1 MGKKQGGRSSAKR
14 RRTDGAGAADGVP
27 ISTSAS
33 PAAVPGSVAAAQAAI
48 VAAGPEK
55 GVKQKGKEDYQ
66 IDIYACGSD
75 GRPRAKAGRQ
85 FGAGEVV
92 ASFPFAR
99 ALSVQSAPDA
109 VLEAVEDA
117 LALAMANEIDEDIG
131 GDADADADAA
141 GEMRGSDD
149 DLEDDIDWGQGDGG
163 VFGASTVDLRL
174 ANGAVETA
182 QHTHARGL
190 VSISSAAVETRS
202 LLRAPLCA
210 SYFDRPVA
218 ASSCARACVPVMVAR
233 AFGCKKITDTVFFSS
248 ILSFRPPHTHAH
260 PCTHAH
266 TQHVYTWPS
275 IHPPAS
281 RPRRLAAALLHLY
294 CTRSSEPPAAANA
307 VVQLDGLP
315 RSLRHPALWP
325 VDGTARKE
333 LAKLGRPGLDLKVE
347 TDEAAAAAAA
357 LLPTIAAMPDLWPPI
372 KPQPA
377 PAAAAGGGGGG
388 TAASAAALAAKDDG
402 GSGASASG
410 ASGASGASAS
420 GGGGATFDDHAG
432 VLAWLQVLIAEV
444 AVETPEGVLVLC
456 PPL

>member
-1 MGKKQGGRSSAKR
+1 MA
-14 RRTDGAGAADGVP
+14 

-48 VAAGPEK
+48 VAAGPENGK
-55 GVKQKGKEDYQ
+55 KQKGKEDHQ

-174 ANGAVETA
+174 ANGAVEAA

-190 VSISSAAVETRS
+190 VSISSAAVETRL
-202 LLRAPLCA
+202 LLRAHLCA
-210 SYFDRPVA
+210 SSFDRPVA

-233 AFGCKKITDTVFFSS
+233 AFGCKKISTDTFFFFNF
-248 ILSFRPPHTHAH
+248 ILCPPHTHAH
-260 PCTHAH
+260 PCTRVH
-266 TQHVYTWPS
+266 THHRQKWHHSTRICTVV
-275 IHPPAS
+275 HPPA
-281 RPRRLAAALLHLY
+281 RIQAEKVGCCAAAFVLH
-294 CTRSSEPPAAANA
+294 T
-307 VVQLDGLP
+307 
-315 RSLRHPALWP
+315 
-325 VDGTARKE
+325 
-333 LAKLGRPGLDLKVE
+333 
-347 TDEAAAAAAA
+347 
-357 LLPTIAAMPDLWPPI
+357 
-372 KPQPA
+372 
-377 PAAAAGGGGGG
+377 
-388 TAASAAALAAKDDG
+388 
-402 GSGASASG
+402 
-410 ASGASGASAS
+410 
-420 GGGGATFDDHAG
+420 
-432 VLAWLQVLIAEV
+432 
-444 AVETPEGVLVLC
+444 LV
-456 PPL
+456 

>member
-14 RRTDGAGAADGVP
+14 RRTDGAGAAVKGVA

-55 GVKQKGKEDYQ
+55 GGKQNGKEDYQ

-141 GEMRGSDD
+141 GEMRASDD

-190 VSISSAAVETRS
+190 VSS
-202 LLRAPLCA
+202 LFLAPLLK
-210 SYFDRPVA
+210 P
-218 ASSCARACVPVMVAR
+218 AC
-233 AFGCKKITDTVFFSS
+233 FFV
-248 ILSFRPPHTHAH
+248 HTFA
-260 PCTHAH
+260 PR
-266 TQHVYTWPS
+266 PS
-275 IHPPAS
+275 IGQW
-281 RPRRLAAALLHLY
+281 LHL
-294 CTRSSEPPAAANA
+294 
-307 VVQLDGLP
+307 
-315 RSLRHPALWP
+315 H
-325 VDGTARKE
+325 ARVHVC
-333 LAKLGRPGLDLKVE
+333 L
-347 TDEAAAAAAA
+347 
-357 LLPTIAAMPDLWPPI
+357 
-372 KPQPA
+372 
-377 PAAAAGGGGGG
+377 
-388 TAASAAALAAKDDG
+388 
-402 GSGASASG
+402 
-410 ASGASGASAS
+410 
-420 GGGGATFDDHAG
+420 
-432 VLAWLQVLIAEV
+432 
-444 AVETPEGVLVLC
+444 
-456 PPL
+456 